1 MQIIIKKYSLQKLSY
16 APNRLSIQFSNN
28 DLTPIFQFFN
38 L

>member
-16 APNRLSIQFSNN
+16 APNRLSIQFSYN
-28 DLTPIFQFFN
+28 DLFYNSNFPI